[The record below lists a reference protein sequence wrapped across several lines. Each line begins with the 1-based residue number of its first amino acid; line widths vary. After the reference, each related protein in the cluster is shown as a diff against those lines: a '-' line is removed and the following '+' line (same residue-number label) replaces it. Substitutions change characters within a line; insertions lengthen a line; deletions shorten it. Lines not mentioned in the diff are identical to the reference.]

1 MNTLINHHKPT
12 AQGAVQE
19 NRGEKLMSIQDLD
32 LLQTREDGKTYHTTI
47 GTRKEDA
54 QKQREL
60 MYAEQA
66 RKAKWAK
73 WRKKWM
79 PRIITGIKI
88 AGIMAIAGYFLY
100 LLFWVI
106 VGAVVLMAV
115 GSGMSEAGQ
124 EGQARANYYNK
135 VNRDHY
141 NQNYWRH

>member
-1 MNTLINHHKPT
+1 MNTLTNHHKPT

-47 GTRKEDA
+47 GRRKEDA
-54 QKQREL
+54 QKQSEL

-73 WRKKWM
+73 WRKKWL
-79 PRIITGIKI
+79 PRIVKGIGIT
-88 AGIMAIAGYFLY
+88 AGVAVVGYFLY

-106 VGAVVLMAV
+106 IGAVVLMAV
-115 GSGMSEAGQ
+115 GAGMSEAGQ
-124 EGQARANYYNK
+124 EGQARTTYYNQRR
-135 VNRDHY
+135 RDQI
-141 NQNYWRH
+141 NDPRYW